1 MQTLVLIGA
10 LAVGGLFLYAVF
22 VQSWR
27 MLHDDGRL
35 RLRRMLVRNGVS
47 MGAAGA
53 SSYELALAMR
63 RCVACAGKAQC
74 DAWLAAHSRAGF
86 EKFCPNADLIARCAR
101 R

>member
-35 RLRRMLVRNGVS
+35 RLRRVLARNGVALQ
-47 MGAAGA
+47 AAEAG
-53 SSYELALAMR
+53 SYELALAMR

-74 DAWLAAHSRAGF
+74 DAWLAAHKHTGF